1 MQKVCRWRF
10 LSFFGT
16 AHVIQKLKIFFLW
29 KFHWVWRE
37 VVGMRRNIKKMT
49 DICKIV
55 LGSGQCQKCVD
66 VGSWVSLALLMS
78 LGISKV
84 FFVCKFH
91 FTWRYFGGMSQII
104 NKMTDFWNIVL
115 GSPQCQ
121 KCVDPGSW
129 VSLALVT
136 WLRNYNFFFFFFFK
150 FHWVWLDIRGM
161 LRIIKNMPDF
171 WKIILGS
178 TEFFLE
184 VSLSLTWCWRKV
196 LNYQKNN
203 GFLENCFKL

>member
-1 MQKVCRWRF
+1 MKVPGFLWHCSRGSQIIKFIILEVSLSFTWARSNTPNYQGNNGFLEKCFRVHTMQKVCRWRF

-84 FFVCKFH
+84 F
-91 FTWRYFGGMSQII
+91 
-104 NKMTDFWNIVL
+104 
-115 GSPQCQ
+115 
-121 KCVDPGSW
+121 
-129 VSLALVT
+129 
-136 WLRNYNFFFFFFFK
+136 
-150 FHWVWLDIRGM
+150 
-161 LRIIKNMPDF
+161 
-171 WKIILGS
+171 
-178 TEFFLE
+178 
-184 VSLSLTWCWRKV
+184 
-196 LNYQKNN
+196 
-203 GFLENCFKL
+203 